1 MSAALPGRSRP
12 PGGGLYGIRD
22 PSVAAAG
29 ATDPDAARS
38 AALAEA
44 LAGGCRVVQYR
55 DKQASPAM
63 LLSRARPFA
72 RMCREAGAIF
82 IVNDRVDVAILAD
95 ADGCHL
101 GQDDLPVPEARRICP
116 PGFVLGASTHN
127 VVEARRAQ
135 SEGADYIGVGAVFP
149 TTTKRDATEPRG
161 LRLVAEVAAAVTIP
175 AIAVAGV
182 TRDNV
187 RDVLRA
193 GAAGFA
199 VVSDLFGGPGIRER
213 AAEFVKIWEDERR
226 PR

>member
-12 PGGGLYGIRD
+12 PVGGLYGILD

-29 ATDPDAARS
+29 AADPGAALS
-38 AALAEA
+38 GALAEA

-63 LLSRARPFA
+63 LLSRARMLA
-72 RMCREAGAIF
+72 RACREAGAIF
-82 IVNDRVDVAILAD
+82 IVNDRLDVAILAD

-101 GQDDLPVPEARRICP
+101 GQDDLPVAEARRICP
-116 PGFVLGASTHN
+116 QGFILGASTHD

-135 SEGADYIGVGAVFP
+135 AGGADYIGVGAVFP
-149 TTTKRDATEPRG
+149 TMTKRDATEPRG

-175 AIAVAGV
+175 AIAISGV
-182 TRDNV
+182 TRGNV

-193 GAAGFA
+193 GASGFA

-213 AAEFVKIWEDERR
+213 AAEFTRIWEDERR